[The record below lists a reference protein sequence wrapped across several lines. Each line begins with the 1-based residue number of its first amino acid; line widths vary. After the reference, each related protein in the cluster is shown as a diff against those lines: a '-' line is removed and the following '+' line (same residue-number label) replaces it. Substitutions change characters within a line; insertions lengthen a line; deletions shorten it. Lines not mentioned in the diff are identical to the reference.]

1 MAVKMRLT
9 RQGGKKKP
17 FYRIVVADSEAPRD
31 GSFIEVVGTYD
42 PMINPAKVDLKSE
55 RVSFWLEKGV
65 IPTATVKQILKKAN
79 KAA

>member
-1 MAVKMRLT
+1 MAVKLRLT
-9 RQGGKKKP
+9 RQGGKKRP

-42 PMINPAKVDLKSE
+42 PMVNPAKVDLKSE
-55 RVSFWLEKGV
+55 RVNFWLEKGV
-65 IPTATVKQILKKAN
+65 IPTETVRQILKKAN

>member
-65 IPTATVKQILKKAN
+65 IPTETVKQILKKAK

>member
-42 PMINPAKVDLKSE
+42 PMINPAKVDLKGE

-65 IPTATVKQILKKAN
+65 IPTATVKQILKRAK

>member
-1 MAVKMRLT
+1 MAVKLRLT
-9 RQGGKKKP
+9 RQGGKKRP

-65 IPTATVKQILKKAN
+65 IPTETVRQILKKAQ

>member
-1 MAVKMRLT
+1 MAVKLRLT
-9 RQGGKKKP
+9 RQGGKKRP

-42 PMINPAKVDLKSE
+42 PMVNPAKVDLKSE
-55 RVSFWLEKGV
+55 RVSFWLDKGV
-65 IPTATVKQILKKAN
+65 IPTETVRQILKKAN

>member
-1 MAVKMRLT
+1 MAVKLRLT
-9 RQGGKKKP
+9 RQGGKKRP
-17 FYRIVVADSEAPRD
+17 FYRIVAADSSAERRQ
-31 GSFIEVVGTYD
+31 FHEVVGTYD

-65 IPTATVKQILKKAN
+65 IPTETVRQILKKAQ

>member
-55 RVSFWLEKGV
+55 RVSFWLDKGV

>member
-55 RVSFWLEKGV
+55 RISFWLEKGV

>member
-17 FYRIVVADSEAPRD
+17 FYRIVIADSEAPRD

-42 PMINPAKVDLKSE
+42 PMINPAKVDLKGE

-65 IPTATVKQILKKAN
+65 IPTETVRQILKKAQ